1 MYNPNTRTRSSTM
14 QPPQSQLNQLHQSSS
29 SKNPFHTVV
38 IEAWLHPLSAL
49 TPSLIAHNLELQ
61 GIQLPHSVTIT
72 IDRGH
77 YDCTGSNYALIG
89 VRAKSPVAF
98 NLHHNPITQKNSF
111 YCSFFSQKVT
121 PGTTDPA
128 ALNPHWLG
136 NCCVFLGADFETHAS
151 QYASQY
157 RHEPGH
163 VKTWRK
169 IDPEADKAEAD
180 KAEADKAEADKAEA
194 DLSEDAVSVGPTN
207 PSPKRANA
215 NANAKIKFNALNA
228 KDNLRII
235 QLQKKNLALRTELDS
250 LKAEL
255 GAVKADMCAVKADM
269 CAKFGP
275 STNLVQ
281 RLNEQ
286 EVWIKRANQCMQ
298 DWTNRQ
304 VIERVWMLETQHA
317 QLRSEHL
324 KQKEQ
329 QKHLD
334 LQQQL
339 KKQHAL
345 HESVCAEMLERLT
358 HLESNMNAINP
369 IHSNGCN
376 KCNENYN
383 NHNNHNNPNPFDFSA
398 IYDHYDKTHYLDG
411 GPDECPA
418 LDLIANHHASVAVES
433 AVASTSASV
442 SASAAAADNDQ
453 DDDDDMFELIQID
466 PSFNFPSA
474 VLGAGALS
482 K

>member
-1 MYNPNTRTRSSTM
+1 M
-14 QPPQSQLNQLHQSSS
+14 QQLKQLNQLQQSSS

-38 IEAWLHPLSAL
+38 IEAWLSAL
-49 TPSLIAHNLELQ
+49 TPTPSLIAHNLELQ

-151 QYASQY
+151 QFSY
-157 RHEPGH
+157 RHESGH

-169 IDPEADKAEAD
+169 IDPEADQMDEP
-180 KAEADKAEADKAEA
+180 EA

-235 QLQKKNLALRTELDS
+235 QLQKKNVALRTELGAMKSELDS

-255 GAVKADMCAVKADM
+255 GAVKADMCAQ
-269 CAKFGP
+269 FGS

-329 QKHLD
+329 QQQKHLE
-334 LQQQL
+334 QQL
-339 KKQHAL
+339 KKQHAQ

-369 IHSNGCN
+369 TNLNECN

-383 NHNNHNNPNPFDFSA
+383 NCNPNPFDFST
-398 IYDHYDKTHYLDG
+398 IYDHYNKTHYLDG
-411 GPDECPA
+411 GCPA
-418 LDLIANHHASVAVES
+418 LDLIANHYADFDTAV
-433 AVASTSASV
+433 
-442 SASAAAADNDQ
+442 ASAAAVATSAAAVASAAASDDP
-453 DDDDDMFELIQID
+453 DDDDPDDDDMFELIQID
-466 PSFNFPSA
+466 HSFNFPS
-474 VLGAGALS
+474 VPGPLS

>member
-1 MYNPNTRTRSSTM
+1 MYKCTPHQNKTM
-14 QPPQSQLNQLHQSSS
+14 QPPQLKQLNQLNQLNQSSS

-89 VRAKSPVAF
+89 VRAKSPIAF
-98 NLHHNPITQKNSF
+98 NLHHNPTTQKNSF

-136 NCCVFLGADFETHAS
+136 NCCVFLGADFETHVLQRS
-151 QYASQY
+151 SY

-163 VKTWRK
+163 VRTWRK
-169 IDPEADKAEAD
+169 IDPEADKAEAEPE
-180 KAEADKAEADKAEA
+180 AEPEPEA

-207 PSPKRANA
+207 PSPNRANANANA

-235 QLQKKNLALRTELDS
+235 QLQKKNVALRTELGAMKSELDS

-255 GAVKADMCAVKADM
+255 GAVKADMCT
-269 CAKFGP
+269 KFEP
-275 STNLVQ
+275 STNLVP

-339 KKQHAL
+339 KKQHAQHAQ
-345 HESVCAEMLERLT
+345 HESACAEMLERLT
-358 HLESNMNAINP
+358 HLEAAINP
-369 IHSNGCN
+369 TNMNGCN
-376 KCNENYN
+376 KCNENCN
-383 NHNNHNNPNPFDFSA
+383 NYNNHNNPNPFDFSA

-411 GPDECPA
+411 G
-418 LDLIANHHASVAVES
+418 DLIANHYASVAVES
-433 AVASTSASV
+433 AVASTTVVEVASASV
-442 SASAAAADNDQ
+442 SASAAADNDQ

>member
-1 MYNPNTRTRSSTM
+1 M
-14 QPPQSQLNQLHQSSS
+14 QPQLKQLTQLNQSS

-89 VRAKSPVAF
+89 VRAKSPIAF
-98 NLHHNPITQKNSF
+98 NLYYSPTTQKNSF

-121 PGTTDPA
+121 PGSTDPA
-128 ALNPHWLG
+128 ALNQHWLG
-136 NCCVFLGADFETHAS
+136 NCCVFLGADFETHTS

-169 IDPEADKAEAD
+169 IDPEADEPEPEAEP
-180 KAEADKAEADKAEA
+180 DKAEA

-207 PSPKRANA
+207 PSPKRANAIANA

-250 LKAEL
+250 MKAELGAMKAEL
-255 GAVKADMCAVKADM
+255 GAVKADMRAQSA
-269 CAKFGP
+269 P

-334 LQQQL
+334 LEQQL
-339 KKQHAL
+339 KKQHAQ

-358 HLESNMNAINP
+358 HLEEANRPSIHP
-369 IHSNGCN
+369 IHPMHPIHPIHPNECN

-383 NHNNHNNPNPFDFSA
+383 NYCNNCNPNPFDFSA
-398 IYDHYDKTHYLDG
+398 IYDHYDKTHYLVG
-411 GPDECPA
+411 CPDECPA
-418 LDLIANHHASVAVES
+418 LDLIANHYASVVE
-433 AVASTSASV
+433 
-442 SASAAAADNDQ
+442 SASAAAVDDDP

-466 PSFNFPSA
+466 PSFNVPSVPA
-474 VLGAGALS
+474 APLS